1 MMRILFRPPAMIV
14 GLLLLTISVV
24 GNFLL
29 RYYNGRLIPIYL
41 IPIQNAISI
50 KQARDL
56 HYPEKN
62 LFSINS
68 ARDYYYTNSFT
79 ARVKRGP
86 FFLT

>member
-41 IPIQNAISI
+41 I
-50 KQARDL
+50 KQARNL
-56 HYPEKN
+56 HYPEKK
-62 LFSINS
+62 LFL
-68 ARDYYYTNSFT
+68 D
-79 ARVKRGP
+79 
-86 FFLT
+86 